1 MRPRGENVEYDKLAQ
16 RLANLEREYLNLDK
30 LAVNKDA
37 RIASLEAYLARC
49 RAANVYDAEAHRKAG
64 RVETLEAALKI
75 ALTDMEEMNYEM
87 YVPNLDNPPPS
98 RGMIAAREAL
108 GTTSETAAEQQE
120 RALVTCKHQGTK
132 TRDPYGTYWCD
143 ICKGI
148 LTDEYAE
155 NRGGK
160 P

>member
-37 RIASLEAYLARC
+37 SIASLEADLARS

-64 RVETLEAALKI
+64 RVETLEAALKLVNDKHGYI
-75 ALTDMEEMNYEM
+75 LDESVHDAVLACLGLKVHPNGTGYG
-87 YVPNLDNPPPS
+87 YV
-98 RGMIAAREAL
+98 A
-108 GTTSETAAEQQE
+108 ETAAEQQE

-155 NRGGK
+155 NRGVK
-160 P
+160 HE